1 MKYTCFIFIILM
13 IHLLQTWAQNPSQI
27 RATADLE
34 NVSGPGMEKNNFV
47 PGERMVFQVYYGPLN
62 AGLVDTYL
70 SLDTFRNRQVYY
82 AEAVAKS
89 TGLADVLYKIRDMY
103 GGYFDPASLLPLKSI
118 RDISEGDYKKHN
130 IVEYNHDSLKAFSSE
145 SGEHEI
151 PANIRDM
158 VSAFYYIRTIEYDT
172 MKYDD
177 IIKINTFFDD
187 ELFPFDMRF
196 RGRETI
202 RTRGGKFNCIKLVPF
217 VEPGRIFKDEDDMT
231 IWFSDDANRVLIRGK
246 FDLIVGSVKIDL
258 IHWEGLKY

>member
-1 MKYTCFIFIILM
+1 MKYTSCIFIFVM
-13 IHLLQTWAQNPSQI
+13 IHSLQTWAQNPSRIQ
-27 RATADLE
+27 ATTDLE
-34 NVSGPGMEKNNFV
+34 NVSGPGMKKNNFV
-47 PGERMVFQVYYGPLN
+47 PGEKMVFQVYYGPLN
-62 AGLVDTYL
+62 AGLVNTHLILDTY
-70 SLDTFRNRQVYY
+70 NKHKVYY
-82 AEAVAKS
+82 AEAVVRT

-118 RDISEGDYKKHN
+118 RDISEGNYKKHN
-130 IVEYNHDSLKAFSSE
+130 IVEYNHDSLKAYSSE

-158 VSAFYYIRTIEYDT
+158 VSAFYYVRTIEYDT

-217 VEPGRIFKDEDDMT
+217 VEPGRIFKHEDDMT

-258 IHWEGLKY
+258 IHYEGLKY

>member
-1 MKYTCFIFIILM
+1 MKYTCCIFIFVM
-13 IHLLQTWAQNPSQI
+13 IHSLQTWAQNPSRIQ
-27 RATADLE
+27 ATTDLE
-34 NVSGPGMEKNNFV
+34 NVSGPGMEKNNFI
-47 PGERMVFQVYYGPLN
+47 PGEKMVFQVYYGPLN
-62 AGLVDTYL
+62 AILDTY
-70 SLDTFRNRQVYY
+70 NKHQVYY
-82 AEAVAKS
+82 AEAVVTT

-103 GGYFDPASLLPLKSI
+103 CGYFDPASLLPLKSI
-118 RDISEGDYKKHN
+118 RDISEGNYKKHN
-130 IVEYNHDSLKAFSSE
+130 IVEYNHDSLKAYSSE

-158 VSAFYYIRTIEYDT
+158 VSAFYYVRTIEYDT

-217 VEPGRIFKDEDDMT
+217 VEPGRIFKHEDDMT
-231 IWFSDDANRVLIRGK
+231 IWFSDDANRVPIRGK
-246 FDLIVGSVKIDL
+246 LDLIVGSVKIDL
-258 IHWEGLKY
+258 IHYEGLKY